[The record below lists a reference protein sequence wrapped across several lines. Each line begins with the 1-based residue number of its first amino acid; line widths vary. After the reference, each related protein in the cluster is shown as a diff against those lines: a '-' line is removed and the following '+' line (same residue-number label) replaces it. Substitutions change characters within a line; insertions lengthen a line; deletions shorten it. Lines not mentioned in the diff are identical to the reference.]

1 MLKKILV
8 VEDNEDNRRILVYRL
23 RKIGRFDIREAAN
36 GQQAIEAVKVERPDL
51 IFMDLKM
58 PVMDGW
64 EATKRIREMDGGEAI
79 RIIALTA
86 QAMAGDEQKAL
97 AIGCDDYLAKPVVDP
112 DLVRQKLERLIGVAA
127 CPALARADRRARTAA
142 GLPRAGGNL
151 LASQRGRPVPDC
163 RDEGGG
169 KRRR

>member
-1 MLKKILV
+1 MFESARAAPDTYGSAHRIRRHARPCARRTSFMLKKILV

-23 RKIGRFDIREAAN
+23 RKIGQFDIREATN
-36 GQQAIEAVKVERPDL
+36 GEQAVEAVKAERPDL

-64 EATKRIREMDGGEAI
+64 EATRRIRAMDGGRTI

-97 AIGCDDYLAKPVVDP
+97 SIGCDDYLAKPVVDP

-127 CPALARADRRARTAA
+127 
-142 GLPRAGGNL
+142 
-151 LASQRGRPVPDC
+151 
-163 RDEGGG
+163 
-169 KRRR
+169 

>member
-1 MLKKILV
+1 LLLEAKDDYVSTTHREGRAMKKKILV

-23 RKIGRFDIREAAN
+23 RKIGEFEILEAQN
-36 GQQAIEAVKVERPDL
+36 GLEAIEMTEKHVPDL

-64 EATKRIREMDGGEAI
+64 EATKRIRQTDVGSRVA
-79 RIIALTA
+79 IIALTA

-112 DLVRQKLERLIGVAA
+112 ELVRTKLERLLNKYSPSVAA
-127 CPALARADRRARTAA
+127 PL
-142 GLPRAGGNL
+142 
-151 LASQRGRPVPDC
+151 Q
-163 RDEGGG
+163 
-169 KRRR
+169 

>member
-36 GQQAIEAVKVERPDL
+36 GQQAIEAVKLERPDL

-58 PVMDGW
+58 PVMDG
-64 EATKRIREMDGGEAI
+64 GETI

-112 DLVRQKLERLIGVAA
+112 DLVRQKLERLIGAA
-127 CPALARADRRARTAA
+127 A
-142 GLPRAGGNL
+142 
-151 LASQRGRPVPDC
+151 
-163 RDEGGG
+163 
-169 KRRR
+169 

>member
-1 MLKKILV
+1 MSRKKILV

-23 RKIGRFDIREAAN
+23 RKIGDFEISEAQN
-36 GQQAIEAVKVERPDL
+36 GLEAIEMTEKNTPDL

-64 EATKRIREMDGGEAI
+64 EATKRIRQMEGGSAV

-86 QAMAGDEQKAL
+86 QAMAGDEEKAL

-112 DLVRQKLERLIGVAA
+112 SLVRQKLERLIGAA
-127 CPALARADRRARTAA
+127 A
-142 GLPRAGGNL
+142 
-151 LASQRGRPVPDC
+151 
-163 RDEGGG
+163 
-169 KRRR
+169 

>member
-1 MLKKILV
+1 MGMKKILV

-23 RKIGRFDIREAAN
+23 RKIGDFAITEATN
-36 GQQAIEAVKVERPDL
+36 GEQAIEMVRADLPDL

-58 PVMDGW
+58 PIMDGW
-64 EATKRIREMDGGEAI
+64 EATKRIRKMPGGDRI

-112 DLVRQKLERLIGVAA
+112 NLVREKVERLIGA
-127 CPALARADRRARTAA
+127 P
-142 GLPRAGGNL
+142 
-151 LASQRGRPVPDC
+151 
-163 RDEGGG
+163 GGG
-169 KRRR
+169 APAAVS

>member
-23 RKIGRFDIREAAN
+23 RKIGKFDIREAAN
-36 GQQAIEAVKVERPDL
+36 GQQAIDAVRADLPDL

-64 EATKRIREMDGGEAI
+64 EATKRIRVTEGGRRVA
-79 RIIALTA
+79 IIALTA

-112 DLVRQKLERLIGVAA
+112 EMVREKVERLLKKYGPTLAA
-127 CPALARADRRARTAA
+127 
-142 GLPRAGGNL
+142 
-151 LASQRGRPVPDC
+151 VH
-163 RDEGGG
+163 
-169 KRRR
+169 